1 MDPLAVSPEASAVD
15 ASGNEAWTGET
26 LALFQRLLPAEFLF
40 GALRKAGV
48 CENNRVYTSAVVM
61 WLIIWQRLQQGY
73 GTLEGAVLALLV
85 GLPASFWPEPCK
97 RLEDAAKEGGRRLCS
112 HTGAY
117 NKARQELSPAV
128 VEQSCDHAFEQL
140 VGQARG
146 ERRPAFMLDGS
157 TVRMPH
163 TDALVE
169 AYPPTCNQHGESHG
183 AILRV
188 LVASDLYTGLAMR
201 AEWGPLNGSQ
211 AVSEQ
216 GLLERAIDRLPSG
229 ALVLAD
235 SNFGV
240 FSVAYTAVQRGHP
253 VVLRLTTARA
263 QRLAGGVLRDGIDQR
278 SVWRPSR
285 DDRRSHP
292 GLSAQ
297 ACVEGRLIVRLVQPS
312 NGEAA
317 FLLAVF
323 TTLTDPPE
331 EICKLYGYRWRI
343 ETDLR
348 TLKTTLRMDELTC
361 TTPQMVAKEMN
372 LGLLAYNLVRAVI
385 YLAAE
390 KAGVEP
396 RSFSFTRVR
405 NVIQAFTPRIT
416 ACQDPQQAQKL
427 IEDMWYYVG
436 QAQLPKRKNKRP
448 SYPRAKWPEPKSY
461 PSRHA

>member
-1 MDPLAVSPEASAVD
+1 MDALAVSPEASVVG
-15 ASGNEAWTGET
+15 ASGNEAWHGDV
-26 LALFQRLLPAEFLF
+26 LALFQHLLSAEFFF
-40 GALRKAGV
+40 GALRKAGAV
-48 CENNRVYTSAVVM
+48 ENNRVYTSAVVI
-61 WLIIWQRLQQGY
+61 WLIIWERLQKGSQQ
-73 GTLEGAVLALLV
+73 TAVLELLG
-85 GLPASFWPEPCK
+85 GLPASFWPAPCK

-112 HTGAY
+112 HTGAF
-117 NKARQELSPAV
+117 NKARQELSLAV

-140 VGQARG
+140 VAQSRG
-146 ERRPAFMLDGS
+146 ERRPVFVLGGS
-157 TVRMPH
+157 TGRMPH
-163 TDALVE
+163 TDALIE
-169 AYPPTCNQHGESHG
+169 AYPPACNQYGEAHG

-188 LVASDLYTGLAMR
+188 LVATDLYTGLAMR

-216 GLLERAIDRLPSG
+216 GLLERAIGRVPSG
-229 ALVLAD
+229 AVVMGD

-240 FSVAYTAVQRGHP
+240 FSVAYTAAQWGHP
-253 VVLRLTTARA
+253 VVLRLTTVRARC
-263 QRLAGGVLRDGIDQR
+263 LAGGVLRDGINQR
-278 SVWRPSR
+278 SVWRPSP

-297 ACVEGRLIVRLVQPS
+297 ACVEGRLIVREVQPS

-323 TTLTDPPE
+323 TTLPDPPE
-331 EICKLYGYRWRI
+331 EIGKLYGFRWRI
-343 ETDLR
+343 ETDLG

-396 RSFSFTRVR
+396 RSFSFTRVQ
-405 NVIQAFTPRIT
+405 NVIQAFTPRIM
-416 ACQDPQQAQKL
+416 ACRDPRRAQKL
-427 IEDMWYYVG
+427 IEDMLYYVG

-461 PSRHA
+461 PSRHG